1 MQITNYI
8 TLLNS
13 FKLMSVNLDRTS
25 TGSLFQRVAALY
37 WKVCLPAVIMVMFH
51 SGTINVSL
59 DGGATVPQSFRNLN
73 IWGIFMQ
80 KV

>member
-37 WKVCLPAVIMVMFH
+37 WKKCVYQQYVPAQW
-51 SGTINVSL
+51 N
-59 DGGATVPQSFRNLN
+59 N
-73 IWGIFMQ
+73 
-80 KV
+80 